1 MPRPAFDAACEIGF
15 PDLPSRCSSTSGEFV
30 NGKRTQALLGVDFG
44 TSSSKG
50 ALVSPTGELIATT
63 TRHHAGRQLYES
75 TTEITHALAARQ
87 RRAASTPK
95 REVRDAHLSVS

>member
-1 MPRPAFDAACEIGF
+1 M
-15 PDLPSRCSSTSGEFV
+15 SGEFV
-30 NGKRTQALLGVDFG
+30 TGKRTQALLGVDIG

-50 ALVSPTGELIATT
+50 AHVSPNGELIATT
-63 TRHHAGRQLYES
+63 PRHHAGRQIYES
-75 TTEITHALAARQ
+75 TTEIALAARQ